1 MFKLSEKK
9 YIPLSDVEIQ
19 CFVDDKFSTKHIHL
33 ACDSNEKC
41 FVVAFKT
48 LPSDSTGVAH
58 ILEHTV
64 LCGSKKY
71 PVRDPFFMMTRRSL
85 STFMNAFTASD
96 FTAYPFS
103 TLNDKDFKNLLSV
116 SGWSS

>member
-1 MFKLSEKK
+1 MFKLAQKK
-9 YIPLSDVEIQ
+9 YIPLSKVEVQSYI
-19 CFVDDKFSTKHIHL
+19 DDKFSTRHIHL
-33 ACDSNEKC
+33 ESESNEKC

-48 LPSDSTGVAH
+48 LPNDSSGVAH

-85 STFMNAFTASD
+85 STFMNAFTA
-96 FTAYPFS
+96 
-103 TLNDKDFKNLLSV
+103 
-116 SGWSS
+116 